1 MPRVSKDMKVIIAE
15 AAKKRV
21 KEKNVKR
28 LTVKDIVGDCGITRQ
43 TFYYHFRDIRAL
55 LQWIVER
62 ESEKFLEAAQDKESP
77 EEKLK
82 CFFLAA
88 IEMLPYVRKSFE
100 TNYGPEIEELLE
112 RSLYWMLEKSARE
125 AGMYADCSYWEREL
139 QLRYHTKAVMGLLR
153 SWTDEDTENLD
164 GIVHQVYLLMTGT
177 GV

>member
-21 KEKNVKR
+21 TEKNVKR

-43 TFYYHFRDIRAL
+43 TFYYHFKDIRAL

-62 ESEKFLEAAQDKESP
+62 ESEKFLSDAQSKDSP

-100 TNYGPEIEELLE
+100 TNYGPEIEDLLE
-112 RSLYWMLEKSARE
+112 KSLYWMLERSARE
-125 AGMYADCSYWEREL
+125 ENMYADCSYWEREL
-139 QLRYHTKAVMGLLR
+139 RLRYHTQAVMGLLR
-153 SWTDEDTENLD
+153 GWSDEDSDNLD
-164 GIVHQVYLLMTGT
+164 GIVHQVYLLMS